1 VYANSWADVLQVR
14 KDTYA
19 LYSCKFR
26 AGQFFKCPADKIWR
40 LRRDYQRLE
49 LPIQLGI
56 PYDLLEAA
64 NPDGLHDLR
73 AGKTISLGK
82 HDMQKACR
90 EISMCLQEHY
100 ATGLQATVLSNFDVP
115 TGATWQV
122 EGGET
127 VFTVAQ
133 ELSTIANKTIHP
145 YDVLKYNI
153 EVNPLEVNSLAPRN
167 YPCSAAGP

>member
-1 VYANSWADVLQVR
+1 M
-14 KDTYA
+14 
-19 LYSCKFR
+19 
-26 AGQFFKCPADKIWR
+26 
-40 LRRDYQRLE
+40 
-49 LPIQLGI
+49 
-56 PYDLLEAA
+56 EAV

-82 HDMQKACR
+82 HDTQKACR

-153 EVNPLEVNSLAPRN
+153 EVNPAHLRPGTILVVPLARGTCNAEFLHRATQCCKADLLSRFTNMRLP
-167 YPCSAAGP
+167 

>member
-1 VYANSWADVLQVR
+1 MGRPL
-14 KDTYA
+14 
-19 LYSCKFR
+19 
-26 AGQFFKCPADKIWR
+26 ADKIWR

-56 PYDLLEAA
+56 PYDFLEAV

-73 AGKTISLGK
+73 AGKTISL
-82 HDMQKACR
+82 
-90 EISMCLQEHY
+90 
-100 ATGLQATVLSNFDVP
+100 
-115 TGATWQV
+115 GATWQV

-133 ELSTIANKTIHP
+133 ELSTVANKTIHP

-153 EVNPLEVNSLAPRN
+153 EVNPAHLRPGTILVVPLARVKTE
-167 YPCSAAGP
+167 